1 MRPGIAVLLS
11 DFIDAWNAGDR
22 PRVADYLA
30 RAAPDE
36 RAELAA
42 RLEDWLVVAP
52 TPDYG
57 DRAREGIR
65 TEPALRLALGEIATE
80 AGLWPELLPRLRERA
95 GLALRDLAA
104 RVTASF
110 GLRGEEERAERYL
123 ERMEHGDLDAA
134 RVSRRLLDALGAVLG
149 VPAETLARA
158 GTLHPAAAAPGQAL
172 FRAAPGSAASFK
184 DDLEAL
190 SRAAMTPAPAP
201 MDELD
206 RLFVGGPDA

>member
-1 MRPGIAVLLS
+1 MRPGIDVLLS

-22 PRVADYLA
+22 PRVGDYLA
-30 RAAPDE
+30 RAAPAQ

-57 DRAREGIR
+57 DRAREEIR
-65 TEPALRLALGEIATE
+65 QEPALRLALAEIATE
-80 AGLWPELLPRLRERA
+80 PGLWPELLPRLRERA
-95 GLALRDLAA
+95 GLALGDLAA
-104 RVTASF
+104 RVTAAF
-110 GLRGEEERAERYL
+110 GLGGEEPRAERYL
-123 ERMEHGDLDAA
+123 ERMERGDLDAA
-134 RVSRRLLDALGAVLG
+134 RVSRRLLDALGAALG

-158 GTLHPAAAAPGQAL
+158 GTPHPAPAAPGQAL
-172 FRAAPGSAASFK
+172 FRAAPGTAASFE

-190 SRAAMTPAPAP
+190 SRAAMAPAPAP
-201 MDELD
+201 LDELD